1 MSLRVRVNPIAC
13 DARGLCVE
21 ALPEVFRFDDWGY
34 PIVDVPIVPSR
45 LERLTRMA
53 ADGCPTLAIVIE
65 EAPDDGR

>member
-21 ALPEVFRFDDWGY
+21 LLPEVFRFDDWGF
-34 PIVDVPIVPSR
+34 PIVEHPLVPPG
-45 LERLTRMA
+45 LEGLARMA

-65 EAPDDGR
+65 EAPDGGR